1 MPDCSRAVCCC
12 VFRMESTL
20 TLDSIHQD
28 FLLDLIPK
36 EIQEIEP
43 EMKTLLKE
51 HFKDTAFDCNEC
63 GGNVIPYNL
72 THGVCFQC
80 KTTAELQDLNYESTE
95 DEDASQRD

>member
-1 MPDCSRAVCCC
+1 MADPV
-12 VFRMESTL
+12 

-28 FLLDLIPK
+28 FLLNLIPD
-36 EIQEIEP
+36 ELQNIEP

-51 HFKDTAFDCNEC
+51 HFKNDRFDCNEC

-80 KTTAELQDLNYESTE
+80 RTTAELQDLDFTSTE
-95 DEDASQRD
+95 DEDEPQRD